1 MTEAS
6 TQPSAERRGLTEAV
20 AMALTDSDFRRRIL
34 EQPEIVASELGL
46 SEGDA
51 ATLRSLDSTVIEQAA
66 TKFRGGNLLVNPD
79 HDWHTRTLFEPLINC

>member
-1 MTEAS
+1 MEAS

-34 EQPEIVASELGL
+34 EQPEIVASKLGL

-66 TKFRGGNLLVNPD
+66 TKFAEGTSSSIRIMIGI
-79 HDWHTRTLFEPLINC
+79 HRTLFKPLINC